1 MQNFRDKPKYETLLL
16 NRKILRNFMEPKSEE
31 IVIVPSWILKHPKLK
46 ERNCFYLDQ
55 VNND

>member
-1 MQNFRDKPKYETLLL
+1 
-16 NRKILRNFMEPKSEE
+16 MEPKSEE